1 MNISDGTVNAI
12 LKQAVQTNNL
22 LTLQHEIAV
31 ELQRTGFPMTQF
43 ASNLRYKNVIT
54 KMGLTGKKLDL
65 ILNAL
70 DSKFTEDDS
79 IAPDQFAELLLQ
91 CCFFILKN
99 QVPLKNLLQ
108 EIESKYKVS
117 DNLKAQSNHYNV
129 LRTESEANLKSQLA
143 AADVIESPLEF
154 FTDVRAQ
161 LEGYGFELGDLTDI
175 VIFMEDVKDFNGDP
189 ELLINVCM
197 DIDSLKKKK
206 INLESQRDTIEKNLE
221 LYKLRESEASKQ
233 RDYFYQ
239 GKLEFDRLVRMGIAP
254 LAIIQITNILAKHPK
269 ISLTQLLQEIEI
281 YGSMGSVNFKRKR
294 HSERLDNTIHHS
306 NPVEDSGYC

>member
-1 MNISDGTVNAI
+1 LNISDGTVNAI

-108 EIESKYKVS
+108 EIESKYKES
-117 DNLKAQSNHYNV
+117 DNLKA
-129 LRTESEANLKSQLA
+129 
-143 AADVIESPLEF
+143 
-154 FTDVRAQ
+154 
-161 LEGYGFELGDLTDI
+161 
-175 VIFMEDVKDFNGDP
+175 
-189 ELLINVCM
+189 
-197 DIDSLKKKK
+197 
-206 INLESQRDTIEKNLE
+206 
-221 LYKLRESEASKQ
+221 
-233 RDYFYQ
+233 
-239 GKLEFDRLVRMGIAP
+239 
-254 LAIIQITNILAKHPK
+254 
-269 ISLTQLLQEIEI
+269 
-281 YGSMGSVNFKRKR
+281 
-294 HSERLDNTIHHS
+294 
-306 NPVEDSGYC
+306 